1 MKRIWKLL
9 HAAKKACC
17 LGLLFAMAHGSPAA
31 ESTNTTRS
39 LSMDEAIRLALE
51 HNLGIQIERFTPQIA
66 QFNLE
71 GSYSYYDPVFKSAGG
86 HAETRAPGSYDPRR
100 GALVPAS
107 EASGDSINSGL
118 SGHLPTGLRYNL
130 FADVTQTNRMFP
142 QLSRGQYKFFPTKDQ
157 YHTQVGIELTQPLL
171 RNFWADAPR
180 TQIKVN
186 RLQVKISK
194 LALEHFVMGTVRK
207 VQETYYD
214 LAVARENLKVHEK
227 SLELAQRL
235 LDENKDRLQIG
246 VAAPLDEKQ
255 AQSQLAGARTDLLS
269 AQNQITLIEDVL
281 KNLLLDEYGPWHNVT
296 IEPSDKLFAMP
307 ESFDLQESWANGLRL
322 RPDFLEL
329 KEELE
334 KQNIILKFRHNQLF
348 PSLDLVGSLGSSGL
362 DTDYNSSV
370 EQTRS
375 GDNPRWGVGA
385 VFTVPLTLRAER
397 NNFRVAKAE
406 KQQALLRLKQLEQE
420 IVLQIN
426 DVVKLAQRNFQRVD
440 SARQA
445 REYSEAALDAEQ
457 QKLASGK
464 STTFVVLELQAKLTR
479 SRSAEI
485 QALADY
491 NKSLVELYFREGTIL
506 ERNHIAM
513 EIK

>member
-1 MKRIWKLL
+1 
-9 HAAKKACC
+9 
-17 LGLLFAMAHGSPAA
+17 
-31 ESTNTTRS
+31 
-39 LSMDEAIRLALE
+39 MDKIPLT
-51 HNLGIQIERFTPQIA
+51 IPT
-66 QFNLE
+66 
-71 GSYSYYDPVFKSAGG
+71 
-86 HAETRAPGSYDPRR
+86 
-100 GALVPAS
+100 
-107 EASGDSINSGL
+107 DS
-118 SGHLPTGLRYNL
+118 R
-130 FADVTQTNRMFP
+130 V
-142 QLSRGQYKFFPTKDQ
+142 
-157 YHTQVGIELTQPLL
+157 
-171 RNFWADAPR
+171 
-180 TQIKVN
+180 
-186 RLQVKISK
+186 
-194 LALEHFVMGTVRK
+194 
-207 VQETYYD
+207 
-214 LAVARENLKVHEK
+214 
-227 SLELAQRL
+227 
-235 LDENKDRLQIG
+235 G

-307 ESFDLQESWANGLRL
+307 ESFNLQESWAKGLRL

-397 NNFRVAKAE
+397 NNFRVAKTE
-406 KQQALLRLKQLEQE
+406 KQQALLRLKQLEQD

-426 DVVKLAQRNFQRVD
+426 DVVKLAERNFQRVD

-464 STTFVVLELQAKLTR
+464 STTFVVLELQSKLTR
-479 SRSAEI
+479 SRFAEI

-491 NKSLVELYFREGTIL
+491 NKSLVELYFREGTTI
-506 ERNHIAM
+506 ERNRIAV